1 MNINRNNYESF
12 FLLYTDNE
20 LSAAERK
27 AVELFV
33 KDNADLKQELDMLQQ
48 TVVQP
53 DKFIFSAKNSLLKPE
68 AISAET
74 EERLL
79 LYIDGELS
87 APMTKELK
95 AVVSAD
101 NKVAAGLSVLL
112 QAKLS
117 ADTTIVF
124 PDKNVL
130 YRKDDNK
137 VIPFGWWKLAAAA
150 VFIGFGIWGMKWYAN
165 QTNVDTANQVAST
178 TNPQPA
184 ITLSDTNAKKTVKQ
198 HVIAATQAT
207 SPKEEIMLKKVKP
220 ANQIKARQII
230 VHEEKM
236 LVKAIKEIKPSN
248 NLPKPYFE
256 NINNLKSNPNDVAG
270 VTPQTQKSNLPATNS
285 EGTGG
290 IKRQSTADNN
300 VYTAAFSETN
310 NDKQDQFAFSDDEP
324 KKSRIG
330 GLFRKAKRLL
340 ERNTKMKQGDNN
352 LKVANLEFAI
362 Q

>member
-20 LSAAERK
+20 LSVAERK

-53 DKFIFSAKNSLLKPE
+53 DRFIFSAKNSLLKTE
-68 AISAET
+68 AISTET
-74 EERLL
+74 EEKLL

-87 APMTKELK
+87 ALMTKELK
-95 AVVSAD
+95 AMVSAD
-101 NKVAAGLSVLL
+101 NKLAAGLAVLQ
-112 QAKLS
+112 QAKLA

-130 YRKDDNK
+130 YRKDENK

-150 VFIGFGIWGMKWYAN
+150 VFIGFGVWGMKWYAN
-165 QTNVDTANQVAST
+165 KPGDTAQQIASST
-178 TNPQPA
+178 TIKPAKPAMEDSANKNIPQ
-184 ITLSDTNAKKTVKQ
+184 Q
-198 HVIAATQAT
+198 VIAATQVTA
-207 SPKEEIMLKKVKP
+207 PKENNTPKKIEPV
-220 ANQIKARQII
+220 NQIKARRI
-230 VHEEKM
+230 VVPEEKI
-236 LVKAIKEIKPSN
+236 LVKTAKEIKPSN
-248 NLPKPYFE
+248 NLPTPYFE
-256 NINNLKSNPNDVAG
+256 KINNSKSNPNDIAS
-270 VTPQTQKSNLPATNS
+270 VTLQTQKSNPSANNNEGADATN
-285 EGTGG
+285 
-290 IKRQSTADNN
+290 RQSSADNN
-300 VYTAAFSETN
+300 VYPAAFSEIN

-340 ERNTKMKQGDNN
+340 ERNTKMKPGENN
-352 LKVANLEFAI
+352 VKVANLEFAI

>member
-33 KDNADLKQELDMLQQ
+33 KDNADLTQELDMLQQ

-53 DKFIFSAKNSLLKPE
+53 DKFVFSAKSGLLKPE

-74 EERLL
+74 EEKLL

-87 APMTKELK
+87 APMAKEFK
-95 AVVSAD
+95 AMVSGN
-101 NKVAAGLSVLL
+101 NKFAAELSVL
-112 QAKLS
+112 QQTKLS
-117 ADTTIVF
+117 ADKTIVF
-124 PDKNVL
+124 PDKNSL

-150 VFIGFGIWGMKWYAN
+150 VFIGFCIWGMKWYAN
-165 QTNVDTANQVAST
+165 QANVDTPTQVAST
-178 TNPQPA
+178 TTRQPVIA
-184 ITLSDTNAKKTVKQ
+184 PSDTNAKKTVTQ
-198 HVIAATQAT
+198 DVIAATQSTT
-207 SPKEEIMLKKVKP
+207 SKEETILKKVKP
-220 ANQIKARQII
+220 ANQIKVRQII
-230 VHEEKM
+230 VPEEKM
-236 LVKAIKEIKPSN
+236 LVKAAKEITPSN

-256 NINNLKSNPNDVAG
+256 NINNLKSNQNEVAS
-270 VTPQTQKSNLPATNS
+270 VTPQTHKSNLPATNS
-285 EGTGG
+285 EGADG

-300 VYTAAFSETN
+300 VYTAAFSETD

-340 ERNTKMKQGDNN
+340 ERNTKMKPGDNN